1 MENLFVTKEELD
13 SFMLELEGIKS
24 SIEILQNKE
33 MMNEI
38 KESEENRK
46 RKIEIS
52 EIESVKNF
60 VETSKNI

>member
-52 EIESVKNF
+52 EIR
-60 VETSKNI
+60 I